1 MSVFNSKYCYVPIT
15 GLLEQNSVIHPE
27 PWRTEYVIMI
37 ALLVVLVLFS
47 LIIMA
52 ILYRKSLK
60 KRIAES
66 IPITNE
72 NTAFAAEKPAPTIDL
87 QPSLTNDIDSA
98 KFRKSSNGIE
108 ETSILPQWLL
118 KRKEMIFSHM
128 YIEQQEKLGS
138 GQFGTVYKGRLR
150 QGNAV

>member
-1 MSVFNSKYCYVPIT
+1 M
-15 GLLEQNSVIHPE
+15 EQKSVINPK
-27 PWRTEYVIMI
+27 PWRTEYVIVI

-60 KRIAES
+60 KRLAKS
-66 IPITNE
+66 IPITDE
-72 NTAFAAEKPAPTIDL
+72 NTAFAAEKQTPTTDI
-87 QPSLTNDIDSA
+87 QSSLTYDIDSA
-98 KFRKSSNGIE
+98 TCNKSSNGIEIE

-118 KRKEMIFSHM
+118 KRKEMMFSHM

-138 GQFGTVYKGRLR
+138 GQFGTVFKGRLK

>member
-1 MSVFNSKYCYVPIT
+1 
-15 GLLEQNSVIHPE
+15 
-27 PWRTEYVIMI
+27 
-37 ALLVVLVLFS
+37 
-47 LIIMA
+47 MA
-52 ILYRKSLK
+52 K
-60 KRIAES
+60 A

-72 NTAFAAEKPAPTIDL
+72 NTTFAAEIQTPTTDI
-87 QPSLTNDIDSA
+87 QPSLNNHIDSA
-98 KFRKSSNGIE
+98 TWRKSSNEIE

-138 GQFGTVYKGRLR
+138 GQFGTVFKGRLK

>member
-1 MSVFNSKYCYVPIT
+1 M
-15 GLLEQNSVIHPE
+15 EQKPVINPE
-27 PWRTEYVIMI
+27 PWRTEYVIVI

-60 KRIAES
+60 KRLAKS
-66 IPITNE
+66 IPITDE
-72 NTAFAAEKPAPTIDL
+72 NTAFAAEKQTPTTDI
-87 QPSLTNDIDSA
+87 QSSLTYDIDSA
-98 KFRKSSNGIE
+98 TCNKSSNGIEIE

-118 KRKEMIFSHM
+118 KRKEMMFSHM

-138 GQFGTVYKGRLR
+138 GQFGTVFKGRLK